1 MGSGG
6 RLGRQ
11 IEDETG
17 HVQQLILLG
26 KERGFLLYDEVNESL
41 PDEVISSQEIDDVLS
56 ILERQGIEIY
66 DDLVT
71 ANAAGAAVSAAEVAE
86 LEPKQELATESELDL
101 RVGVDS
107 KSQDPVRT
115 YLREMGLVPLLT
127 REGEVAIAKRMERG
141 QLVVMKAITRSPI
154 VIKELIAAGDHL
166 RKGTRSIKE
175 IVQFDEEDL
184 TEAKIARR
192 IRQTLKDIDR
202 IAELYETALK
212 QAEKLTATP
221 KAKKQSYVR
230 SKWALAR
237 TRIQISLAIRDIALR
252 WLEKK
257 RLIDKVR
264 STVEHLHVVEREAHR
279 LERRAGAALGDV
291 AAEARKDLRACRA
304 ELREIEVSSEVG
316 LGSLK
321 RTLTLIQRGE
331 AQARQAKNELTEAN
345 LRLVVS
351 IAKKYTQH
359 GLQFLDLIQEGN
371 LGLMR
376 GADKFDWRRGY
387 KFSTY
392 ATWWIR
398 QAITRAIADQA
409 RTIRVPVHMFEVIN
423 KLAKGTRQLVQELGR
438 EPTVEELAKRLD
450 MTVEKVRQTRK
461 IAQTPVSFETPIGE
475 EQDSHLG
482 DFIEDKAV
490 VSPSEAAM
498 NLSLK
503 EKMASVLKKLSPREE
518 RIIRMRFGFE
528 DGNPRTL
535 EEVGQVFA
543 VTRERI
549 RQIEAKALRK
559 LRHPSRSNQVRAFVE
574 GSW

>member
-1 MGSGG
+1 LA
-6 RLGRQ
+6 RP
-11 IEDETG
+11 IEDELS

-26 KERGFLLYDEVNESL
+26 KGRGYLLYQEVIESL
-41 PDEVISSQEIDDVLS
+41 PEDGASSQDIDDVLS
-56 ILERQGIEIY
+56 ALEHQGIEIFE
-66 DDLVT
+66 DLAAAT
-71 ANAAGAAVSAAEVAE
+71 AASAALNTPEE
-86 LEPKQELATESELDL
+86 LESGPSPELAGEPEFDLSAGIESRSL
-101 RVGVDS
+101 
-107 KSQDPVRT
+107 DPVRV

-141 QLVVMKAITRSPI
+141 QRAVMKAITRSPI
-154 VIKELIAAGDHL
+154 VIKEVIAIGDDL
-166 RKGTRSIKE
+166 RNGTRSIKE
-175 IVQFDEEDL
+175 IIQFSDEEL
-184 TEAKIARR
+184 TEAKVEKKT
-192 IRQTLKDIDR
+192 RQALECIDR
-202 IAELYETALK
+202 IAQLYETSSK
-212 QAEKLTATP
+212 QAERLAAIP
-221 KAKKQSYVR
+221 KVRKRSYLR
-230 SKWALAR
+230 AKWALGR
-237 TRIQISLAIRDIALR
+237 TRIQISLAVRNIAFR

-257 RLIDKVR
+257 RLIDKLR
-264 STVEHLHVVEREAHR
+264 SAIEHLHAVEREAHT
-279 LERRAGAALGDV
+279 LERRVDAALGDV
-291 AAEARKDLRACRA
+291 AAEARKKLRARRA
-304 ELREIEVSSEVG
+304 ELKEIEESSEVG

-321 RTLTLIQRGE
+321 RTLTLIHRGE
-331 AQARQAKNELTEAN
+331 AQAEEAKNELTQAN

-351 IAKKYTQH
+351 IAKKYTHH
-359 GLQFLDLIQEGN
+359 GLHFLDLIQEGN

-398 QAITRAIADQA
+398 QAITRAIADQS
-409 RTIRVPVHMFEVIN
+409 RTIRVPVHMSEIIN
-423 KLAKGTRQLVQELGR
+423 RLAKCTRQLVQELGR
-438 EPTVEELAKRLD
+438 EPTAEELAKRLD
-450 MTVEKVRQTRK
+450 MSVEKVRHTRK
-461 IAQTPVSFETPIGE
+461 IAQTPLSFETPIGE

-498 NLSLK
+498 SLSLK

-559 LRHPSRSNQVRAFVE
+559 LRHPSRSEHVRTFVE

>member
-1 MGSGG
+1 MT
-6 RLGRQ
+6 RP
-11 IEDETG
+11 IEDEFS

-26 KERGFLLYDEVNESL
+26 KERGYLLYDEVNDSL
-41 PDEVISSQEIDDVLS
+41 PAEVNSSQEIDGVLS

-66 DDLVT
+66 EDVAT
-71 ANAAGAAVSAAEVAE
+71 ANAARTAADSAEGPESDGKGELVSEAD
-86 LEPKQELATESELDL
+86 LDL
-101 RVGVDS
+101 SLGADA
-107 KSQDPVRT
+107 KSQDPVRV
-115 YLREMGLVPLLT
+115 YLREMGVVPLLT
-127 REGEVAIAKRMERG
+127 REGEVVIAKRMERG
-141 QLVVMKAITRSPI
+141 QLVVTRAITRSPI
-154 VIKELIAAGDHL
+154 VIKELIAIGDDL

-175 IVQFDEEDL
+175 IVQFDDEDL
-184 TEAKIARR
+184 TEAKFAERTRR
-192 IRQTLKDIDR
+192 TLKHIDR
-202 IAELYETALK
+202 IAELYETARK
-212 QAEKLTATP
+212 QAEKLAATP
-221 KAKKQSYVR
+221 KSKKQSYIR
-230 SKWALAR
+230 AKWALAR
-237 TRIQISLAIRDIALR
+237 TRIQISLAIRELSLHWR
-252 WLEKK
+252 ERL
-257 RLIDKVR
+257 RLIHKLR
-264 STVEHLHVVEREAHR
+264 LAVEHLQTIEREARR
-279 LERRAGAALGDV
+279 LERRVVAALGDV
-291 AAEARKDLRACRA
+291 AAEARKELRACRA
-304 ELREIEVSSEVG
+304 ELLEIEASSEVG

-321 RTLTLIQRGE
+321 RTLIHIQRGE
-331 AQARQAKNELTEAN
+331 AQAQQAKNELTEAN

-398 QAITRAIADQA
+398 QAITRAIADQS

-423 KLAKGTRQLVQELGR
+423 KLAKCTRQLVQELGR

-450 MTVEKVRQTRK
+450 MTVERVRQTRK
-461 IAQTPVSFETPIGE
+461 IAQTPLSFETPIGE
-475 EQDSHLG
+475 EQDAHLG

-528 DGNPRTL
+528 DGNQRTL

-559 LRHPSRSNQVRAFVE
+559 LRHPSRSSQIRTFVE

>member
-1 MGSGG
+1 MA
-6 RLGRQ
+6 RR
-11 IEDETG
+11 IEDEFG
-17 HVQQLILLG
+17 HVQQLILIG
-26 KERGFLLYDEVNESL
+26 KERGYLLYDEVNESL
-41 PDEVISSQEIDDVLS
+41 PAEVNSSQEIDDLLS

-66 DDLVT
+66 ED
-71 ANAAGAAVSAAEVAE
+71 
-86 LEPKQELATESELDL
+86 LATATVARAAATEAEGPETDLKDELLAEASLDL
-101 RVGVDS
+101 SLGVDT
-107 KSQDPVRT
+107 KSQDPVRV
-115 YLREMGLVPLLT
+115 YLREMGSVPLLT
-127 REGEVAIAKRMERG
+127 REGEVVIAKRMERG
-141 QLVVMKAITRSPI
+141 QLLVMKAITRSPM
-154 VIKELIAAGDHL
+154 VIKELIAVGDDL
-166 RKGTRSIKE
+166 RSGARPIKE
-175 IVQFDEEDL
+175 IVQFDDEEL
-184 TEAKIARR
+184 TEAKIANKTK
-192 IRQTLKDIDR
+192 QTLRYIDR

-212 QAEKLTATP
+212 QAAKLAETP
-221 KAKKQSYVR
+221 KSKKQVYVR
-230 SKWALAR
+230 AKWALAR
-237 TRIQISLAIRDIALR
+237 TRIQISLAIRDLSLHWR
-252 WLEKK
+252 ERQ
-257 RLIDKVR
+257 RLIGKLR
-264 STVEHLHVVEREAHR
+264 STVEHLHVIEREAHR
-279 LERRAGAALGDV
+279 LERRVDAALGDV
-291 AAEARKDLRACRA
+291 AAEARKELRTRRA
-304 ELREIEVSSEVG
+304 ELKEIEESSEVG
-316 LGSLK
+316 LSSLK

-331 AQARQAKNELTEAN
+331 AQAQQAKNELTEAN

-351 IAKKYTQH
+351 IAKKYTHH

-409 RTIRVPVHMFEVIN
+409 RTIRVPVHMIEVIN
-423 KLAKGTRQLVQELGR
+423 KLAKYTRQLVQELGR
-438 EPTVEELAKRLD
+438 EPTAEELAKRLD
-450 MTVEKVRQTRK
+450 MTIEKVRQTRK
-461 IAQTPVSFETPIGE
+461 IAQTPISFETPIGVE
-475 EQDSHLG
+475 EDSHLG

-490 VSPSEAAM
+490 ISPSEAAM

-503 EKMASVLKKLSPREE
+503 EKMASVLRKLSPREE

-559 LRHPSRSNQVRAFVE
+559 LRHPSRSSHVRAFVE